1 MSSLRTVGRGLQA
14 RAVPAAG
21 RLTDVARWP
30 GGLFAFVR
38 EPKTGRERADV
49 LSPCARSQLASCP
62 TSRRDASCG
71 AMHESLRAAEACR
84 CEAVARASPPNRLDG
99 TCLRPRPRSAA
110 PPTARYRGLV
120 ATEETVTAA
129 PAGWAE
135 HAEAGLR
142 RAGHRSSEPRMAV
155 VRTLARHGCVLTAR
169 EIAERL
175 RVEEGR
181 DIGVATVYRSLDLLE
196 GLGLLH
202 RLDTG
207 EGPSL
212 FEPADPTGDHH
223 HHLIC
228 NRCGRVSAFE
238 DPALERS
245 MRRMTKRLAF
255 RVEGHDVALRGAC
268 VTCLGGRSAAA
279 ANRR

>member
-1 MSSLRTVGRGLQA
+1 
-14 RAVPAAG
+14 
-21 RLTDVARWP
+21 
-30 GGLFAFVR
+30 
-38 EPKTGRERADV
+38 
-49 LSPCARSQLASCP
+49 
-62 TSRRDASCG
+62 
-71 AMHESLRAAEACR
+71 
-84 CEAVARASPPNRLDG
+84 
-99 TCLRPRPRSAA
+99 
-110 PPTARYRGLV
+110 V

-181 DIGVATVYRSLDLLE
+181 DIGVATVYRSLDILE

-245 MRRMTKRLAF
+245 VRRMTKRLAF
-255 RVEGHDVALRGAC
+255 RVEGHDVALRGTC
-268 VTCLGGRSAAA
+268 MTCLGGRSAAA
-279 ANRR
+279 ADRR